1 MRKILTALG
10 VIMLVGVGCGP
21 FKPTEPIVTPMSV
34 SEPNILL
41 ELPKPGETKKVTFM
55 VGVGQTGGMGS
66 MPVVDENGAPVLVDD
81 LAVYADTFSKEIQSR
96 LPDCY
101 SGLPRITISATISL
115 EKKRELN
122 QSIPGPD
129 DHYESYYTIVAHSVD
144 SVSVQAEPC
153 E

>member
-1 MRKILTALG
+1 MRITVTALAALLLLG
-10 VIMLVGVGCGP
+10 AGCVP
-21 FKPTEPIVTPMSV
+21 AKPIVPPMTNSQNTTL
-34 SEPNILL
+34 S
-41 ELPKPGETKKVTFM
+41 LPKPGETQKVTFM

-122 QSIPGPD
+122 QSIPGPE

-144 SVSVQAEPC
+144 SVNVQAEPC
-153 E
+153 VE

>member
-1 MRKILTALG
+1 MRITVTTLAALLLLG
-10 VIMLVGVGCGP
+10 AGCVP
-21 FKPTEPIVTPMSV
+21 AKPIVPPMTNSQNTTL
-34 SEPNILL
+34 S
-41 ELPKPGETKKVTFM
+41 LPKPGETKKVTFM

-81 LAVYADTFSKEIQSR
+81 LAVYADTFSKEIQRR

-115 EKKRELN
+115 EKKRDLN
-122 QSIPGPD
+122 QSIPGPE

-153 E
+153 VE